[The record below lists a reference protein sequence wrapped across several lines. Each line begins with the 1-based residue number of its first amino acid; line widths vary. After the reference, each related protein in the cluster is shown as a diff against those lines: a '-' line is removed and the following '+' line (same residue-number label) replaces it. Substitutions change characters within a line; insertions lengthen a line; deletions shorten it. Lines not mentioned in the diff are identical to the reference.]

1 MGIQDPDLTTVSF
14 GYDASFAN
22 RLTSRTDRRGTVTT
36 YAFDAGNKVAQ
47 ASINMGTGQAAINT
61 TLTALESRGLPG
73 SSTPSSVDT
82 AVANSRFNGART
94 DVGDTTLFWLDRFGA
109 PRKIVDALGNATL
122 LNRGD
127 ARWPALVTRLQ
138 YPSGQ
143 VTGATYDTLRGNLLT
158 ITDSSTNATT
168 SYQWDPN
175 WDAVQKT
182 TRPAG
187 DSVTSGYDPV
197 TGNLLWQQD
206 GRGSLSRVNFSYNAA
221 NQPLT
226 ITYPNTPAEQI
237 GYDALGNLAS
247 TTTPKGYVTTYQ
259 NDAIG
264 RPTLISSPIDTV
276 ASSTRRQVQE
286 VFYDNADRDTLTIAA
301 GPAMGTVPV
310 ESLFVKK
317 GYTPNGTL
325 DSLSRWARP
334 DVARVGTISTHWKYD
349 AASRAI
355 AEIAP
360 DGLVDSTYYDGAGN
374 DTLVV
379 TRRQVRIG
387 MAYDARNQLTTRDR
401 KSTRLNSSHG
411 YISYAVFCLKKKKTR
426 MKSSHGYISYAV
438 FCLKK
443 KKKKRDAR

>member
-143 VTGATYDTLRGNLLT
+143 VTGATYDTLRG
-158 ITDSSTNATT
+158 
-168 SYQWDPN
+168 
-175 WDAVQKT
+175 K
-182 TRPAG
+182 
-187 DSVTSGYDPV
+187 
-197 TGNLLWQQD
+197 
-206 GRGSLSRVNFSYNAA
+206 
-221 NQPLT
+221 
-226 ITYPNTPAEQI
+226 
-237 GYDALGNLAS
+237 
-247 TTTPKGYVTTYQ
+247 
-259 NDAIG
+259 
-264 RPTLISSPIDTV
+264 
-276 ASSTRRQVQE
+276 
-286 VFYDNADRDTLTIAA
+286 
-301 GPAMGTVPV
+301 
-310 ESLFVKK
+310 
-317 GYTPNGTL
+317 
-325 DSLSRWARP
+325 
-334 DVARVGTISTHWKYD
+334 
-349 AASRAI
+349 
-355 AEIAP
+355 
-360 DGLVDSTYYDGAGN
+360 
-374 DTLVV
+374 
-379 TRRQVRIG
+379 
-387 MAYDARNQLTTRDR
+387 DR

-411 YISYAVFCLKKKKTR
+411 YISYAVFCLKKKRLGDYEQDPDNTVPGSDKT
-426 MKSSHGYISYAV
+426 KIILTIDITALPTAHFSHVSAYSSADSALRTLSHAQNK
-438 FCLKK
+438 LL
-443 KKKKRDAR
+443 